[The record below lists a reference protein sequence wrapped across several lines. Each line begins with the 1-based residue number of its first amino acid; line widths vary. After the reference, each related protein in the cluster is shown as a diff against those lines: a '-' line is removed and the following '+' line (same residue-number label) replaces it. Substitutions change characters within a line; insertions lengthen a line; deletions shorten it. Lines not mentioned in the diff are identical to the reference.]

1 MVLIF
6 PLKQAVNSI
15 AGQNGQ
21 SIFFNRRKI
30 SFPAHVRGVLDYQIF
45 VPGFGDPINPK
56 TALRISRRQVVPF
69 AMRTPGGGKF
79 NLICLLFF
87 QSLLVLMISN

>member
-1 MVLIF
+1 ME
-6 PLKQAVNSI
+6 NSI

-45 VPGFGDPINPK
+45 VPGLGDPINPK

-69 AMRTPGGGKF
+69 AMRTPGGRKIQF
-79 NLICLLFF
+79 NLSSFF
-87 QSLLVLMISN
+87 SIFAGSYDI